1 MPLGATEYHMSQLSF
16 KARGRIHL
24 VYGICLSALIL
35 AAGVCFAL
43 SCLSI
48 YESGDSPFT
57 RESISTHFQ
66 RIAIPVWACV
76 TGIIGGILL
85 TLVMPLEG
93 SGVKSRRDPETT
105 LSKLAARLDLNSCD
119 EAVADS
125 IRRERKW
132 RLAVTVILWVLAGI
146 TLVPA
151 LMWCVNPAHFSIE
164 NLSGDIK
171 TASLFILPC
180 AVVSLGL
187 LTGECLL
194 RHASMARETATVK
207 AALVAM
213 KGTAKPAKKANPD
226 KKNWSSDPR
235 FVWGVRGAILVVGV
249 VFIVLGVLNGGME
262 DVLGKA
268 IRICTE
274 CIGLG

>member
-1 MPLGATEYHMSQLSF
+1 MSE
-16 KARGRIHL
+16 KTKGRVHL
-24 VYGICLSALIL
+24 VYGICLAVLIV

-76 TGIIGGILL
+76 AGVIGGAILSL
-85 TLVMPLEG
+85 ALPVDG
-93 SGVKSRRDPETT
+93 GKVKSRRDPETA
-105 LSKLAARLDLNSCD
+105 LSKLAARLDLSGCD

-125 IRRERKW
+125 IRKERKW
-132 RLAVTVILWVLAGI
+132 RRAVTVILWVLAGI
-146 TLVPA
+146 TLLPA

-164 NLSGDIK
+164 NLNTDIK
-171 TASLFILPC
+171 TAALFILPC
-180 AVVSLGL
+180 AAVSLGL
-187 LTGECLL
+187 LTGERLL
-194 RHASMARETATVK
+194 RHASVARETATVK
-207 AALVAM
+207 AALAAV
-213 KGTAKPAKKANPD
+213 KGGAPAPKNGKSD
-226 KKNWSSDPR
+226 KKKWTSHPR
-235 FVWGVRGAILVVGV
+235 FVWGVRGAILVVGI
-249 VFIVLGVLNGGME
+249 VFIVLGVRNGGMA